1 MKWCFYFKQNL
12 RFLPIHSY
20 MYAAKRLS
28 YVVLRKIGR
37 GVFKLDRDVCELLNW
52 CRDVRKCCKL
62 CNCVDNMYYLWWFV
76 FEIWYCGTC
85 SSLNTSF
92 YYNFIA
98 WNSSFSASK
107 SYLPGA
113 EGTLIIKG
121 VPPGRGH
128 SIALRIGWTLRSP
141 QMRATRARNFLVWG
155 SAFALTPGII
165 FNIKARYSKH
175 ALFDTWWTFISWNLN
190 SDSPQTA

>member
-1 MKWCFYFKQNL
+1 
-12 RFLPIHSY
+12 
-20 MYAAKRLS
+20 MYGLS
-28 YVVLRKIGR
+28 PNTYLHVRGETFVIRCVKKNRTGR
-37 GVFKLDRDVCELLNW
+37 IQTWQGVCELLNC

-62 CNCVDNMYYLWWFV
+62 CNCVDKMYYLGWFV
-76 FEIWYCGTC
+76 FEICCCSTC

-92 YYNFIA
+92 YYNFVA
-98 WNSSFSASK
+98 WNSSLAAFK

-155 SAFALTPGII
+155 SAFALTPGIK
-165 FNIKARYSKH
+165 FNMKEH
-175 ALFDTWWTFISWNLN
+175 TQFDTLWKFISSNLK
-190 SDSPQTA
+190 SKSPQTA